1 MMRVPAY
8 KDQIARAA
16 FETDFPEY
24 VITGG
29 PVGVVVSQQNAVIS
43 RLAAGKIT
51 ILDAAMLS
59 AHHSRVRGVIAAW
72 EPNVEVFNK
81 DIRAIGQIDAGFS
94 RKVLSQ
100 MHVIAIPSLVND
112 GSRSVAGIYRG
123 YALRVAAL
131 VDVNS
136 VPRLKGGIG
145 LMQRFPGLRNG
156 AGV

>member
-8 KDQIARAA
+8 KDQIARTA

-51 ILDAAMLS
+51 VFNAAVLR
-59 AHHSRVRGVIAAW
+59 ADHPRVSRVVSAGELNIDAFDI
-72 EPNVEVFNK
+72 N
-81 DIRAIGQIDAGFS
+81 IRAIGQINARFLRGVF
-94 RKVLSQ
+94 RQ
-100 MHVIAIPSLVND
+100 IHVILIPRFIND
-112 GSRSVAGIYRG
+112 GSGSVAGIYWG

-131 VDVNS
+131 MDINS
-136 VPRLKGGIG
+136 VPGLKSGIG
-145 LMQRFPGLRNG
+145 LM
-156 AGV
+156 